1 MIKAQQLDFSLL
13 DYLIK
18 YTQGQGYR
26 PFVPGKMD
34 DAPSK
39 VIFERDLNWLKKS
52 SVVIADVNEPS
63 HGVGME
69 LMYAYE
75 HEIPVIWLLDEK
87 NVPLSRM
94 VEGGSHTLVLKY
106 KTKEELIEK
115 VEGID
120 LNNLEIK
127 MCEACTKKTV
137 HLENICQKC

>member
-1 MIKAQQLDFSLL
+1 
-13 DYLIK
+13 
-18 YTQGQGYR
+18 
-26 PFVPGKMD
+26 
-34 DAPSK
+34 
-39 VIFERDLNWLKKS
+39 
-52 SVVIADVNEPS
+52 PS

-75 HEIPVIWLLDEK
+75 HEIPVICLLDEK

-127 MCEACTKKTV
+127 MCEECTKKTV